1 MFHVFHFTVMMG
13 LILLGQCSHEQEC
26 SGSQLRICEECIA
39 SSPGCAWCK
48 DKGFDEMVRAPAHC
62 DTHANL
68 RKKGCQERDII
79 DPESRHSVT
88 HLSGRK
94 GRRAHLSPQN
104 MSLELRPG
112 RPLTF
117 ELQVK
122 RPKKSPVEVY
132 YLTSFSFVA
141 KHSALRGT
149 YLGGQVVSAVQEVNP
164 EAHGIGFGLFGDQQS
179 GCGEGGLGCKKVF
192 SFSHFP
198 SLEPPA
204 DTPKSGTPDPLAS
217 SDAGLQALLQAVVC
231 GDLIGWGEGTRL
243 LVYVSNH
250 GFSAADQTPDNSTA
264 EDRGRCHLTEG
275 QQHFSRQLDYPTV
288 AELAYKLTE
297 NNIQVLFAVTKD
309 VAEKYKELSDLLPK
323 STVTVLPT
331 DLRNIK
337 AVITDAYRALS
348 STLVVSHTHVAGL
361 KVSYSSECD
370 GEQESSVRG
379 ACSIPEKSRK
389 FSLNVTVSSNSC
401 LEPQALHLQLLG
413 SQDRLPVDLKSTCHC
428 QCGDAPDPRFCSD
441 SGNLRCGVCSCDPG
455 HFGEM
460 CECSTDQ
467 SDAPCRKTE
476 GSPVCSGRGSC
487 VCGDCECQTRSN
499 PAERIFGQFCECDNF
514 SCDYHNGI
522 VCGGHGRCVCG
533 SCFCDEGFVGA
544 ACDCSTAVDQC
555 RSHDGSLCS
564 NHGSCQC
571 NMCKCEDPYHGPL
584 CDTCP
589 TCQNDCGAVAPC
601 AECLVSGSGRENCL
615 TKCANIQHTMVDIL
629 STGRL
634 CHKRDAQHCV
644 MSYSIFKVGGTDSY
658 KAQIKM
664 QREC

>member
-88 HLSGRK
+88 HLSGRE

-164 EAHGIGFGLFGDQQS
+164 EAHGIGFGLFGDQKS
-179 GCGEGGLGCKKVF
+179 GCGEGELGCKKVF

-204 DTPKSGTPDPLAS
+204 DAPKSGTPDPLAS

-243 LVYVSNH
+243 LVYVSDH

-323 STVTVLPT
+323 STVTVLPS

-337 AVITDAYRALS
+337 AVITDAYRVSAIIHTGGES
-348 STLVVSHTHVAGL
+348 HARCRAEGLVQLRVRWGAG
-361 KVSYSSECD
+361 EF
-370 GEQESSVRG
+370 GPG

-389 FSLNVTVSSNSC
+389 FSLNVTVSSDSC

-413 SQDRLPVDLKSTCHC
+413 SQDRLPVELKSTCHC

-476 GSPVCSGRGSC
+476 GSPDMAAVCVEAASVMRGS
-487 VCGDCECQTRSN
+487 
-499 PAERIFGQFCECDNF
+499 
-514 SCDYHNGI
+514 
-522 VCGGHGRCVCG
+522 
-533 SCFCDEGFVGA
+533 GA

-555 RSHDGSLCS
+555 RSPDGSLCG
-564 NHGSCQC
+564 NRGSCQC

-634 CHKRDAQHCV
+634 CRMRDAQHCV
-644 MSYSIFKVGGTDSY
+644 MSYSIFKVGGTNSY
-658 KAQIKM
+658 EAQIKM